1 VWPEGGLECGHGP
14 ALDDERQPAQVL
26 QRLGDL
32 LSRQREVVGDQPG
45 QVSPVRAVPGVAGRP
60 IAAARLEGPKG
71 SWLAV
76 FPERLAVV
84 MDGQVEDRR
93 WHEFEAA
100 AWTDAT
106 RTLSASFVD
115 DRVAPLHLVVA
126 EGEDERIAL
135 VVRERIEHS
144 IVFQEHADLP
154 SGLSARGLVRR
165 DADGSLFT
173 QIVIDGQPDARDEAD
188 LDRLDASIRDVVGMP
203 PADRDGL

>member
-1 VWPEGGLECGHGP
+1 M
-14 ALDDERQPAQVL
+14 
-26 QRLGDL
+26 
-32 LSRQREVVGDQPG
+32 PG
-45 QVSPVRAVPGVAGRP
+45 ARRVRAVPGVAGRP

-115 DRVAPLHLVVA
+115 DRVAPLRLVVA
-126 EGEDERIAL
+126 EGEG
-135 VVRERIEHS
+135 ERIEHS

>member
-1 VWPEGGLECGHGP
+1 M
-14 ALDDERQPAQVL
+14 
-26 QRLGDL
+26 
-32 LSRQREVVGDQPG
+32 PG
-45 QVSPVRAVPGVAGRP
+45 ARRVRAVPGVAGRP

-76 FPERLAVV
+76 FAERLAVV

-115 DRVAPLHLVVA
+115 DRVAPLRLVVA

-144 IVFQEHADLP
+144 LVFQEHADLP